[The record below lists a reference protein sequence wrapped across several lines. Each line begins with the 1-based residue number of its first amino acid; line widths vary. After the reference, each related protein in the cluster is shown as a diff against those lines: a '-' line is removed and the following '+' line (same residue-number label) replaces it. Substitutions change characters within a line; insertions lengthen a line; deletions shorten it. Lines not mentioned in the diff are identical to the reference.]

1 MVLVPVPDTQYEYS
15 THVEDDDG
23 DDDDDDDDDD
33 HVNGSSLINMVVIII
48 ITIIILYMC
57 RMMMTTMLMRILP
70 LTVKI
75 LSIEMNLKT
84 ELNEGTLR
92 GTLMTMRRWTI
103 LNPMQT
109 MLLVSKTLQ
118 TQSLPTHLLLCHFLQ
133 ILRKIWLILHILRY
147 HLCLLGGRG

>member
-1 MVLVPVPDTQYEYS
+1 MFMMMVMMMMMMTMLMRLLPLT
-15 THVEDDDG
+15 
-23 DDDDDDDDDD
+23 
-33 HVNGSSLINMVVIII
+33 
-48 ITIIILYMC
+48 
-57 RMMMTTMLMRILP
+57 MMMTTMLMRILP